1 MKNFW
6 WVIDRLQAMGLR
18 EEPRRFRQAVSA
30 ELKHHGYGVVSI
42 PPLLNMFGWH
52 CPALSI
58 HSFNLDYCGP
68 AGRTMGGWVQI
79 FGSNM
84 KPLGLPPNWNCDL
97 LKGTTAPLTFCKP
110 HSYCEEPLAKK
121 ISYDGLITTRLA
133 TITAVESMTME
144 PPLHDDLGVFDEQ
157 K

>member
-6 WVIDRLQAMGLR
+6 WVFNRLQPMGPR
-18 EEPRRFRQAVSA
+18 EVPRRFRQAVSA
-30 ELKHHGYGVVSI
+30 ELKRRGYGVVSI
-42 PPLLNMFGWH
+42 PLLLNMFGRS

-58 HSFNLDYCGP
+58 HSFDLDYCGP

-84 KPLGLPPNWNCDL
+84 KPLSFPPNWNPDL
-97 LKGTTAPLTFCKP
+97 LTGTTAPLAFCKTLN
-110 HSYCEEPLAKK
+110 YCEEPLAKK
-121 ISYDGLITTRLA
+121 ISYDCLITTRLA

-144 PPLHDDLGVFDEQ
+144 PPLQDDLGVFDEQ
-157 K
+157 N